1 MATAWNAAARGVAAA
16 LVVLVQHGCRPPPPV
31 VHEITFDKPYTLDPA
46 PPVGQPVAIERL
58 LVVADIEPKFFPEP
72 MFDGFQDAVTNR
84 LAACGVQPSVL
95 YVDPTVLGSEDRVAT
110 ELKRSRPSAILM
122 VRSAGGDVRVRGNIS
137 DNHIFAGTMRFDLA
151 VLDAGSQA
159 PTWRARATA
168 DVGQWSVSAETG
180 AQLATG
186 IVSRLRD
193 DGVLPGCPPRERP
206 WPEITPPPGCL
217 QQRRRVFREA
227 AEAWDDD
234 LRAAKLRTLPT
245 CSTAPG
251 TR

>member
-1 MATAWNAAARGVAAA
+1 
-16 LVVLVQHGCRPPPPV
+16 V

-46 PPVGQPVAIERL
+46 PLVGQPVAIERL
-58 LVVADIEPKFFPEP
+58 LVVADIEPRFFPEP

-95 YVDPTVLGSEDRVAT
+95 YADPTVLGSEDRVAT
-110 ELKRSRPSAILM
+110 ELKSSRPSAILM
-122 VRSAGGDVRVRGNIS
+122 VRGAGGDVKGFRNLSGNY
-137 DNHIFAGTMRFDLA
+137 IFTGKLRFDVA

-168 DVGQWSVSAETG
+168 DVAVGGWSVAETG

-217 QQRRRVFREA
+217 QQRRRVLREA

-251 TR
+251 TP